1 MDPFA
6 SLGAPRRFDLD
17 LGALEK
23 SHRELSRA
31 LHPDRF
37 ANAPAS
43 ERRAALERAADV
55 NAAWRILRD
64 PIQRAEA
71 LFSLAGFEVGETH
84 EPKASPMFLMQV
96 MEEREALAEARQ
108 ARDLAKVRK
117 LAEGARVRKSEAEAK
132 LARRF
137 AETATSS
144 DELSKLLPLLGELRF
159 LRRFLDEIEAI
170 EDEALEAAGVDGGVR

>member
-6 SLGAPRRFDLD
+6 TLGAPRRFDLD

-37 ANAPAS
+37 AHAAPS

-64 PIQRAEA
+64 PIQRAES
-71 LFSLAGFEVGETH
+71 LFALAGFKVGETH

-96 MEEREALAEARQ
+96 MEEREALADARQ
-108 ARDLAKVRK
+108 ARDLSKVRK
-117 LAEGARVRKSEAEAK
+117 LAEAALVRKHAAEAK
-132 LARRF
+132 LGRGFSEAV
-137 AETATSS
+137 TSS
-144 DELSKLLPLLGELRF
+144 DELSRLLPILGELRF
-159 LRRFLDEIEAI
+159 LRRFLEEIEAI